1 MHLISN
7 LERAVALDR
16 LIEAGQRVARLLP
29 PGRARDTLHGVPLG
43 HPLHPM
49 LVQVPMGTWLSAS
62 LLDTWPGNETTSR
75 RLVLAGLA
83 ASVPAML
90 AGAAD
95 WSEQHEQQMRIG
107 LVHAL
112 ANTVAITLYTASA
125 TIPARGRAL
134 RLAGLAAVAA
144 GGFLGG
150 HLAYRQSAG
159 ANQAEPVPRLVEP
172 GWHDLMPLDE
182 LDGRRPVK
190 RRLGDVP
197 VVVIRDGERVHVL
210 ADRCSH
216 LSGPL
221 SDGDYHDGR
230 LSCPWHGSTFR
241 VADGSVA
248 RGPATAPQPVFRTRV
263 SGGIIQV
270 CLPGAALRRPGTC
283 GWNHGPVRENQE
295 PSPERAGPAPA
306 ADRDPAAARTLRR
319 RGRAA
324 ARYSGRWP
332 GQVRMPPNC
341 SPATQMTTAAM
352 AATIS
357 AGPDQATV
365 PARRP
370 RPRRRRR

>member
-83 ASVPAML
+83 ASVPATL

-95 WSEQHEQQMRIG
+95 WSEQHEQQMRVG

-112 ANTVAITLYTASA
+112 ANTVAIALYTASA
-125 TIPARGRAL
+125 TIPARGRGL

-159 ANQAEPVPRLVEP
+159 ANQAEPVPHLVEP

-190 RRLGDVP
+190 RMLGDVP

-221 SDGDYHDGR
+221 SDGDYHDGC

-270 CLPGAALRRPGTC
+270 CLPGAG
-283 GWNHGPVRENQE
+283 
-295 PSPERAGPAPA
+295 
-306 ADRDPAAARTLRR
+306 
-319 RGRAA
+319 
-324 ARYSGRWP
+324 
-332 GQVRMPPNC
+332 
-341 SPATQMTTAAM
+341 
-352 AATIS
+352 
-357 AGPDQATV
+357 
-365 PARRP
+365 
-370 RPRRRRR
+370 

>member
-7 LERAVALDR
+7 LERAAVLDR

-29 PGRARDTLHGVPLG
+29 PGRARDALHGVPLG

-49 LVQVPMGTWLSAS
+49 LVQVPVGTWLSAS
-62 LLDTWPGNETTSR
+62 LLDAWPGNETTSR

-83 ASVPAML
+83 ASVPATL

-95 WSEQHEQQMRIG
+95 WSEQHEQQMRVG

-112 ANTVAITLYTASA
+112 ANTAAIALYATSVA
-125 TIPARGRAL
+125 IPARARML
-134 RLAGLAAVAA
+134 RLAGLTAAGA

-159 ANQAEPVPRLVEP
+159 ANQAEPVPHLVEP

-190 RRLGDVP
+190 RVLGDVP
-197 VVVIRDGERVHVL
+197 VVVIRDDGHVHVL

-221 SDGDYHDGR
+221 SDGDYRDGC
-230 LSCPWHGSTFR
+230 LTCPWHGSTFR
-241 VADGSVA
+241 VGDGSVA
-248 RGPATAPQPVFRTRV
+248 RGPATAPQPVFSTRV

-270 CLPGAALRRPGTC
+270 CLPGAG
-283 GWNHGPVRENQE
+283 
-295 PSPERAGPAPA
+295 
-306 ADRDPAAARTLRR
+306 
-319 RGRAA
+319 
-324 ARYSGRWP
+324 
-332 GQVRMPPNC
+332 
-341 SPATQMTTAAM
+341 
-352 AATIS
+352 
-357 AGPDQATV
+357 
-365 PARRP
+365 
-370 RPRRRRR
+370 